1 MNCVCVRVCVGVRE
15 GKGKYSRALRKCPYS
30 KEVLIEVGGG
40 GGGGGGGEGG
50 GGGGEGRNKIFQY
63 YCLYGLLV
71 PIRKFT
77 YWLAIQITTPPEIK
91 TTTKTRKYYQAIFKL
106 MYL

>member
-40 GGGGGGGEGG
+40 GGGGG
-50 GGGGEGRNKIFQY
+50 
-63 YCLYGLLV
+63 
-71 PIRKFT
+71 RK
-77 YWLAIQITTPPEIK
+77 E
-91 TTTKTRKYYQAIFKL
+91 
-106 MYL
+106 